1 MSFSLYYNK
10 CRENKTENG
19 LGFSSSSLVSYLKD
33 YSKFSSPNSTPF
45 VGYSSKFLMSWP
57 ISSIIYGCYRQCD
70 GWLIRNA
77 SHDLWVYIYSWW
89 QRHENDD
96 YRWKCQQKK
105 MFLWIFITSKINIP
119 QNRWNYLK
127 YKFLLS

>member
-1 MSFSLYYNK
+1 MSFRLYYNK

-77 SHDLWVYIYSWW
+77 SHDLWVYIYIVGGNDMKMMTID
-89 QRHENDD
+89 ENVN
-96 YRWKCQQKK
+96 KK
-105 MFLWIFITSKINIP
+105 RCFYG
-119 QNRWNYLK
+119 YLLQVK
-127 YKFLLS
+127 